1 MIYEVTAPPS
11 RQEGLISPRVYSYSI
26 ADIPTYFEHPTFVV
40 ADLSP
45 IVLGG
50 DNSCQRFSRNQSC
63 WMYRHLLS
71 RSPAFLAYAA
81 VWQAWS
87 GVSIHC
93 HDGNQDGR
101 STVRH
106 ESDLIT

>member
-1 MIYEVTAPPS
+1 M
-11 RQEGLISPRVYSYSI
+11 EGLYRHGCIV
-26 ADIPTYFEHPTFVV
+26 IPLLTSTRIFEHLTFVV
-40 ADLSP
+40 ADLST

-50 DNSCQRFSRNQSC
+50 DGSCQRFSRNQSC

-71 RSPAFLAYAA
+71 RSPSFLACAA

-93 HDGNQDGR
+93 HDGNHDGR